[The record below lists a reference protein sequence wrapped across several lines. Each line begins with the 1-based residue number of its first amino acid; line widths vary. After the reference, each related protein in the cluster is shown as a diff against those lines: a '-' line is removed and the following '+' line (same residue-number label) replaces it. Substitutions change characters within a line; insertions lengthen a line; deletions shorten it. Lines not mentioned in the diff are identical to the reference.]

1 MLHCNMNSLSN
12 LHLGLEDLI
21 AELRHARR
29 CGDLGRL
36 ALIAYCEVRRWARQ
50 AGETE
55 LAEHSTLM
63 ITRSPHSSREAFVA
77 AIDDLIHELELLLP
91 RFASQV
97 ASPPPAPITVPIS
110 SNAH

>member
-1 MLHCNMNSLSN
+1 MLHCNMNTLSN
-12 LHLGLEDLI
+12 LHLGLEDLL

-29 CGDLGRL
+29 QGDLGRL

-55 LAEHSTLM
+55 LAENSSLM

-77 AIDDLIHELELLLP
+77 AIDDLIHELEQLQP
-91 RFASQV
+91 RFAPQ
-97 ASPPPAPITVPIS
+97 APPPLTLPMRS
-110 SNAH
+110 CAH